1 MNRSLTQKTL
11 VQSQSS
17 ILFNNSITH
26 DSLISIQSQNRDK
39 TFEYPPNP
47 TISQSNHSEL
57 LKDSQVMLKLSQ
69 KKKQELS
76 NLHQSIKDPNINIFK
91 LKEGE
96 YDNMTYQGKMQNKQ
110 VFIPRNQASE
120 GRNNY
125 KFQMSKQEYFDT
137 IQNLPRAN
145 INPFHLVPDL
155 NPQQQ
160 DLVSQQVPIYQK
172 LSLKNQNRILDESIA
187 VKENQKLE
195 KKSAK
200 SSSKNV
206 ETNTS
211 KNEIVPYNSY
221 ALDQSEFDLF
231 FKQQE
236 QQQKMLIDQQIAIQ
250 EYGRNHPPNFQGKSE
265 LAQLAKCMILNQNNS
280 PFCYQVSN
288 TISLGRTAD
297 DLLTISKY
305 NDKEYYHRIR
315 SQDKNIN
322 IPQHIQNKLKSEP
335 SFQQGSLVFG
345 RIAKNIVQQHNPSLK
360 QKYTQKEEE
369 IQRKNNGYKKNLS
382 LKRQNLYR
390 NLGSYNIL
398 THQLRIINED
408 YLQNLD
414 KSSQKKEI
422 TSNRTEKSA
431 SFFQPAFLTQQ
442 QQQQQQQQ
450 INQQPEQQY
459 LKKESNNQP
468 FKMGFPLIGGCL
480 C

>member
-26 DSLISIQSQNRDK
+26 DSLITNQSQNNRDK
-39 TFEYPPNP
+39 QFEYPPNP

-120 GRNNY
+120 GKNNY

-137 IQNLPRAN
+137 IQNLPRAS

-172 LSLKNQNRILDESIA
+172 LSLKNQNRILDESLVA
-187 VKENQKLE
+187 KENQMME

-200 SSSKNV
+200 TSSKNV

-211 KNEIVPYNSY
+211 KNEILPYNSY

-231 FKQQE
+231 FRQQE
-236 QQQKMLIDQQIAIQ
+236 QQQKLLIDQQIAIQ

-315 SQDKNIN
+315 SQDKNTN
-322 IPQHIQNKLKSEP
+322 IPQNIQNKLKSEP

-345 RIAKNIVQQHNPSLK
+345 RIAKGIVQQHNPSLK
-360 QKYTQKEEE
+360 FKYTKKEEE

-398 THQLRIINED
+398 THQLRITKED
-408 YLQNLD
+408 YLQQLD
-414 KSSQKKEI
+414 KSGQKQEI
-422 TSNRTEKSA
+422 TSKRTEKSA

-442 QQQQQQQQ
+442 QQQQQQTNQQ
-450 INQQPEQQY
+450 QQQQNINKESINQ
-459 LKKESNNQP
+459 
-468 FKMGFPLIGGCL
+468 I
-480 C
+480 